1 MEAKFPKEGGS
12 SGPRDQKD
20 VQAMLERLALKDD
33 ELDDVIL
40 PREDFISLKEE
51 ARWMAVVKVHTTKQF
66 SNQPFFQ
73 KMDVAWGLAR
83 KWTIRPVE
91 DNLFVLQVSCLG
103 DWNRVMLE
111 GPWIFRQMGVML
123 EPYDGI
129 ADPFAVALNHIL
141 VWAQIRG
148 VPPLFRK
155 EAIVRDMAARL
166 GEVLGVDLY
175 ALGAS
180 GTSFVRVRT
189 KLDVNKPL
197 VRAVGLHPEGQPKLR
212 FQVLYEK
219 LPRFCDVC
227 GILGHGDLECGD
239 GVHTEEAKE
248 YGDCMLAPQED
259 WHPQTTGV
267 RRGPAVG
274 SSGGGRGGGRAT
286 GRGAETRKRPTSGQT
301 GKVSQGDAAAE
312 EKGMVLADGG
322 EKRGQHG
329 TEVAGVLL
337 ALPPCM
343 QNPPS
348 PIKPPMPKK
357 QRTSEEN
364 KMQAGSDEECRQ
376 DP

>member
-1 MEAKFPKEGGS
+1 
-12 SGPRDQKD
+12 
-20 VQAMLERLALKDD
+20 MLDRLVLKDD

-111 GPWIFRQMGVML
+111 GPWLFRQMGVML
-123 EPYDGI
+123 EPYDGM
-129 ADPFAVALNHIL
+129 ADPLAVTLNHIL

-180 GTSFVRVRT
+180 GTSFVRVRI

-227 GILGHGDLECGD
+227 GILGHGDMECGD

-248 YGDCMLAPQED
+248 YGDWMMAPQED

-274 SSGGGRGGGRAT
+274 SSGGGRGGGRAA
-286 GRGAETRKRPTSGQT
+286 GRGADTRKRPTGVHSG
-301 GKVSQGDAAAE
+301 KASQGDVDAE
-312 EKGMVLADGG
+312 ENSLMLVDGG
-322 EKRGQHG
+322 EKRGQQG
-329 TEVAGVLL
+329 MEVTGDLP
-337 ALPPCM
+337 ALTPGP
-343 QNPPS
+343 QNPLS
-348 PIKPPMPKK
+348 PIKPPVMKK

-364 KMQAGSDEECRQ
+364 KMQAGSNEECRQ